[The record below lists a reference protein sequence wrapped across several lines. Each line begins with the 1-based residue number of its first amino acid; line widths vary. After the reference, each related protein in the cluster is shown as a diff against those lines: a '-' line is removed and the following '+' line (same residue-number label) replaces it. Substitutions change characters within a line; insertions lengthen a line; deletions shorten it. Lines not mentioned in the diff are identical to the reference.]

1 MWRAVRSYV
10 RRSGRMT
17 AGQQRALDQL
27 WPSYGISDYQQ
38 AIDFN
43 EVFGRQA
50 AIILD
55 IGFGN
60 GEALATTA
68 RAHPE
73 NNYLAVEVYR
83 PGIGQLLL
91 QIEQHQLCNIRIV
104 EADICELLKTGIAD
118 NYVHTVNIFF
128 PDPWPKKRHHKRRL
142 VQTDF
147 IRQLLPK
154 IVLGG
159 TLHLATDWR
168 NYAEQMMKVLSD
180 IPELT
185 NKVGRGQLAPRP
197 DDRPSTKFE
206 RRGLSLGHG
215 VYDLLFTRTT

>member
-17 AGQQRALDQL
+17 AGQQRAVDQL
-27 WPSYGISDYQQ
+27 WPSYGIANYQQ

-43 EVFGRQA
+43 KVFGRQA
-50 AIILD
+50 AIVLD

-60 GEALATTA
+60 GTALATMA

-91 QIEQHQLCNIRIV
+91 QIEQHQLRNIRII
-104 EADICELLKTGIAD
+104 EADICDLLKTGIAA
-118 NYVHTVNIFF
+118 NRINTVNIFF
-128 PDPWPKKRHHKRRL
+128 PDPWPKLRHRKRRL
-142 VQTDF
+142 IQADF

-154 IVLGG
+154 IVPGG

-168 NYAEQMMKVLSD
+168 NYAEQMMRLLSD
-180 IPELT
+180 IPELSNT
-185 NKVGRGQLAPRP
+185 AGQGQFAPRLA
-197 DDRPSTKFE
+197 DRPPTKFE
-206 RRGLSLGHG
+206 CRGLKLGYG
-215 VYDLLFTRTT
+215 VYDLLFTRIT